1 MPGVEALLSQV
12 AGSIPSGLAGSI
24 GAINGAVTN
33 WQSQKFSSN
42 MYNRQYRDNIAF
54 WDKQNEYNTPAN
66 QMQRFKDA
74 GLNPNLIYG
83 QGNAGNAAPIPTP
96 DVTPVQFREPDIR
109 PNIDG
114 MSALLGQA
122 DLRIKAAQA
131 DNLETQN
138 AVIRQDAVLRG
149 FQAERAGFDLG
160 FERNLTDVSADARR
174 ESLRKLKI
182 ENDVLIN
189 RDAREAAMNA
199 SNVSEAA
206 QRMLTMIEQRKGMP
220 LERGRVRAD
229 TDRIRSTISLL
240 EKDGTLKDFEIAL
253 RQQGINPNDPLWARY
268 VGMFLSD
275 IYDGKLTSSTIAGS
289 IWSWITGRK

>member
-1 MPGVEALLSQV
+1 MPDVSALLAQV
-12 AGSIPSGLAGSI
+12 GGSIPSGLAGSI
-24 GAINGAVTN
+24 GAINGAITN

-42 MYNRQYRDNIAF
+42 MYKRQYRDNIAF
-54 WDKQNEYNTPAN
+54 WEKQNEYNLPAN
-66 QMQRFKDA
+66 QMQRFRDA
-74 GLNPNLIYG
+74 GLNPHLIYG
-83 QGNAGNAAPIPTP
+83 QGNAGNAGPIPTP
-96 DVTPVQFREPDIR
+96 DVTPVQFREPDISPR
-109 PNIDG
+109 VDG
-114 MSALLGQA
+114 LSALLGQA

-138 AVIRQDAVLRG
+138 AVIRQDAVLRA
-149 FQAERAGFDLG
+149 FQAERAGYDLN
-160 FERNLTDVSADARR
+160 FERDLTDVSADARR

-206 QRMLTMIEQRKGMP
+206 QRMLTLIEQRKAMP
-220 LERGRVRAD
+220 LERGRIRAD
-229 TDRIRSTISLL
+229 TDRIRSNIAIMQ
-240 EKDGTLKDFEIAL
+240 KDGILKDFEIAL

-275 IYDGKLTSSTIAGS
+275 IYDGKLTPSTIAGS
-289 IWSWITGRK
+289 IWSWITGK